1 MKIISKD
8 TNYKNSN
15 PNFGSML
22 VKAQDIP
29 LLKEAL
35 PDVVSLSSELM
46 KAKFRGKLGDSISS
60 VVEGFTGVS
69 LREAFPKLSDMEFDA
84 VNLRIKPDEQG
95 IGQDIFLTATESKK
109 LAKAIALAETE
120 VATVKEDTIFRPE
133 IFQRYWNQPK
143 TACGKLKKL
152 IEKLLKANPVE
163 SGVIKAL
170 SDDIKHYQKG
180 SQRLVKQ
187 AQRLFLVENGRLF
200 A

>member
-1 MKIISKD
+1 MKIISTD
-8 TNYKNSN
+8 PNYKNRN
-15 PNFGSML
+15 TNFGSML

-29 LLKEAL
+29 LLKEVL
-35 PDVVSLSSELM
+35 PDVVSLSSELT
-46 KAKFRGKLGDSISS
+46 KAQFHAKFGDSIKNI
-60 VVEGFTGVS
+60 VEGFTGAS
-69 LREAFPKLSDMEFDA
+69 LHEAFPKLSDMEFDA

-95 IGQDIFLTATESKK
+95 IVQDIFLTSAERKK
-109 LAKAIALAETE
+109 LAKAIGLAETE
-120 VATVKEDTIFRPE
+120 LMTAKEDTLFRPD

-163 SGVIKAL
+163 SSAINTL
-170 SDDIKHYQKG
+170 SGDIKHYQKG

-187 AQRLFLVENGRLF
+187 AQRLFLVEYGSFF